1 MTNLAIFRGC
11 WMKNYYYIL
20 PRRTKG
26 YYLKFKRIYMPSE
39 VHNARCLGYPRTN
52 NHKSLKKNKIIKQ
65 EGNLNN
71 TYMTRGSR
79 NHQVRMST
87 YVWLFTP
94 AATYKR
100 PIEGPAYEGG
110 CGLKP
115 VRSYIQPPTTQCNTT
130 NPFFS
135 TFFSLSQVQAHVPL
149 QWGSFLRT
157 TCKCIS

>member
-87 YVWLFTP
+87 YVQYDCSPQQQHIKDLSKVLHMRGDVVWSQYVVTSNHQPHSATQLTHFLALF
-94 AATYKR
+94 
-100 PIEGPAYEGG
+100 
-110 CGLKP
+110 
-115 VRSYIQPPTTQCNTT
+115 
-130 NPFFS
+130 
-135 TFFSLSQVQAHVPL
+135 FFSLSQVQAHVPL
-149 QWGSFLRT
+149 QWG
-157 TCKCIS
+157 